1 MMLGVDG
8 GWCGITVEQMN
19 LSLLNYV
26 RGVSKQK
33 PRHYDVRCGWSRG
46 GGGGGGGGGF
56 TVEQM
61 NLSLLIDEQFLTFK
75 KYPKSHSGSI
85 F

>member
-26 RGVSKQK
+26 RASPNKNHVIMMFGVGG
-33 PRHYDVRCGWSRG
+33 REG
-46 GGGGGGGGGF
+46 GGGGDYRRADEF
-56 TVEQM
+56 KSFNRRAVSYIQEVSQVPFRQY
-61 NLSLLIDEQFLTFK
+61 LLVR
-75 KYPKSHSGSI
+75 
-85 F
+85 